1 MKRLAL
7 VLAYDGSR
15 FDGWQTQPSGRA
27 VQDHLER
34 ALAAIAGHRVATVCA
49 GRTDAGVH
57 AFRQV
62 VHFDTDASRPET
74 AWVRGV
80 NSHLPQGA
88 AVRHAVE
95 VDAEFHARFGAQRRR
110 YRYFLHVSPVRHPL
124 LAGRAGWSHHAL
136 NEHAMTQA
144 VTPLIGEHDFSAF
157 RSSQCQAAS
166 PVRHLEALEIERQG
180 AMLIFTLTANAFLH
194 HMVRNL
200 VGFLVAVGSGRCPPE
215 FAAKLLEHRDRRMA
229 PPTFEAAGLY
239 LEAVQYDVRYALP
252 SWGGSLTDDWL
263 A

>member
-1 MKRLAL
+1 MRRLAL

-27 VQDHLER
+27 IQDHLEL
-34 ALAAIAGHRVATVCA
+34 ALAAIAGHQVVTVCA

-62 VHFDTDASRPET
+62 VHFDTDAQRPET

-80 NSHLPQGA
+80 NSHLPSGV
-88 AVRHAVE
+88 AVRHVVE
-95 VDAEFHARFGAQRRR
+95 VDTDFHARFGAQRRR

-124 LAGRAGWSHHAL
+124 LAGRAGWSRHAL
-136 NEHAMTQA
+136 DQPAMTRA
-144 VTPLIGEHDFSAF
+144 ADLLTGEHDFSAF

-166 PVRHLEALEIERQG
+166 PVRQLEGFTIEREG
-180 AMLIFTLTANAFLH
+180 AVLVFTLTANAFLH

-200 VGFLVAVGSGRCPPE
+200 VGLLVAVGSGRCRPE
-215 FAAKLLEHRDRRMA
+215 FAAELLEHRDRRLA